1 MSAESLPVNVEEQ
14 GIGSGASE
22 EFMRRMLKLPTV
34 KTSGLEGRLQVREIS
49 HMVAEAMGLVG
60 GSNP

>member
-1 MSAESLPVNVEEQ
+1 LLVNFEER
-14 GIGSGASE
+14 GTGGGAME
-22 EFMRRMLKLPTV
+22 EFMRRMLKLPMV

-60 GSNP
+60 GFNP

>member
-1 MSAESLPVNVEEQ
+1 LLVNFEEQ
-14 GIGSGASE
+14 ETGGGASE

-49 HMVAEAMGLVG
+49 HMEAEAMGLVG

>member
-1 MSAESLPVNVEEQ
+1 VNVEEQ

-22 EFMRRMLKLPTV
+22 EFMRRMLKLPMV

-49 HMVAEAMGLVG
+49 HMVAEAMGIVG
-60 GSNP
+60 GFNP